1 MPYPDAVRE
10 ILPGLHHWTA
20 VHPLIRIP
28 VSSYF
33 LAEPGV
39 LIDPLLPEG
48 GIEALRERGEPR
60 HAILTNRHHYRHCAE
75 LERTF
80 GLTVWCNAEG
90 LHEFTRGERVRGFRA
105 GDEIPGGIR
114 SLPVGAICPDE
125 TALRL
130 PVAEGALAV
139 ADGVVRDG
147 DGPLAFVPDFLLGD
161 DPEAVKR
168 GLARAWVR
176 LCDEVAFDHLLPA
189 HGHPWIGGARAALRA
204 FAAAN
209 A

>member
-1 MPYPDAVRE
+1 MRE
-10 ILPGLHHWTA
+10 ILPGLYHWRA
-20 VHPLIRIP
+20 VHPKIHIP

-48 GIEALRERGEPR
+48 GTDALRERGEPQ
-60 HAILTNRHHYRHCAE
+60 HAILTNRHHYRDCAE
-75 LERTF
+75 LERAF
-80 GLTVWCNAEG
+80 GVTVWCNEEG

-105 GDEIPGGIR
+105 GEELPGGIR
-114 SLPVGAICPDE
+114 SLAVGVICPDE
-125 TALRL
+125 TALL
-130 PVAEGALAV
+130 VPVAGGALAV

-161 DPEAVKR
+161 DPDAVKG
-168 GLARAWVR
+168 GLAHAYDR

-189 HGHPWIGGARAALRA
+189 HGHPWIGGARDALRA
-204 FAAAN
+204 FADATGRS
-209 A
+209 